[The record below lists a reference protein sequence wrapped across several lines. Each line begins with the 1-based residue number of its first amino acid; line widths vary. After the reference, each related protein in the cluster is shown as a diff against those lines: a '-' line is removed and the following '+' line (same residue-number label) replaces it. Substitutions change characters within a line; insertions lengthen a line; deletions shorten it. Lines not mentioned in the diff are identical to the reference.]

1 MCRRK
6 SSAMHSIEAMCATQ
20 SLEADELSAKA
31 KLLLA
36 SYRRICWTTLGAC
49 RMSNEDGYCICNDDI
64 DRALEY
70 LRTYSSMVEKS
81 DFERNLRTL
90 FDSRWMV
97 ELIDDAMI
105 QVKEFPDNGD
115 QYFEIISKF
124 FLSKFKYCESELLE
138 VLKLERSSY
147 YDRKKEAILV
157 FGLALWGTVIP
168 RIERILSEDDC
179 AEAYV
184 DVCDDVFE

>member
-6 SSAMHSIEAMCATQ
+6 SSAMQSIEAMCESQ
-20 SLEADELSAKA
+20 NLDADELAVKA
-31 KLLLA
+31 KLLLG

-49 RMSNEDGYCICNDDI
+49 KTRNDDGYCVCNDDI
-64 DRALEY
+64 DHALEY
-70 LRTYSSMVEKS
+70 LKTYSSTVEKGA
-81 DFERNLRTL
+81 FERNIRML

-97 ELIDDAMI
+97 ELVDDAMI
-105 QVKEFPDNGD
+105 QVKEFPDIGD

-124 FLSKFKYCESELLE
+124 FLDKFKYCESELLE

-147 YDRKKEAILV
+147 YDRKREAILV

-168 RIERILSEDDC
+168 KLEHILQDDSSN
-179 AEAYV
+179 EYV
-184 DVCDDVFE
+184 

>member
-1 MCRRK
+1 
-6 SSAMHSIEAMCATQ
+6 
-20 SLEADELSAKA
+20 
-31 KLLLA
+31 
-36 SYRRICWTTLGAC
+36 
-49 RMSNEDGYCICNDDI
+49 MSNEDGYCICNDDI

-70 LRTYSSMVEKS
+70 LKTYSSMVEKS

-97 ELIDDAMI
+97 ELVDDAMI

-168 RIERILSEDDC
+168 RIERLLSEDDC
-179 AEAYV
+179 SDAYV
-184 DVCDDVFE
+184 DVCDTDDVFE